1 MYYEKAKSKEFSSGP
16 LVGSQ
21 PVNPGDMGSI
31 PDPGR
36 FHMLRS
42 NQASA
47 PQLQKTLCPRAHDL
61 QHCLEKPLH
70 HK

>member
-1 MYYEKAKSKEFSSGP
+1 MYYEKEKSKEFPGGP

-36 FHMLRS
+36 FHMPWS
-42 NQASA
+42 N
-47 PQLQKTLCPRAHDL
+47 
-61 QHCLEKPLH
+61 
-70 HK
+70 